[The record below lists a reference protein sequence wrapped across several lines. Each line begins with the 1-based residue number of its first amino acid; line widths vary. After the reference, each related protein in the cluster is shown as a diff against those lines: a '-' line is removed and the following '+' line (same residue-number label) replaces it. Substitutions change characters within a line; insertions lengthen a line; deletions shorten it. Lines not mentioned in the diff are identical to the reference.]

1 MSPGN
6 FNEHFAKKELV
17 EDVAAQHVEEFAVGM
32 AAAEFQALTD
42 HVKTA
47 RRHGGQGLT
56 NRKHRVA
63 AIERIEGD
71 GRAVA
76 IAMNVRAGQEETI
89 TFVDCAKIAGN
100 PDLLADSILLRGWTE
115 MAQRAV
121 ERTKRGSKA
130 ETDQQSYTRN
140 G

>member
-1 MSPGN
+1 MRPGN
-6 FNEHFAKKELV
+6 FDEHFAKEELV

-32 AAAEFQALTD
+32 AAAKFQALTD
-42 HVKTA
+42 HMETA

-71 GRAVA
+71 GMVVA
-76 IAMNVRAGQEETI
+76 IAVNVRAGQEETI
-89 TFVDCAKIAGN
+89 AFVDRSKIAGH

-121 ERTKRGSKA
+121 ERTKRGSKT